1 MAVAVWA
8 ACIQAVSVI
17 IAVVALLRAVRSE
30 ANARQLAQHRDLDAR
45 RHEEERTRINR
56 LAEIRIKFL
65 HDAYLNL
72 SLAGSMRAIGP
83 ENALPMIQALKDIQ
97 LLGNPEQVQLAD
109 QVVATF
115 AARGGVNLD
124 PLLDSLYD
132 DCRDLLGIDPA
143 ERSRIVLSVLPM
155 DNDQQTPGGH
165 CRTVPLT

>member
-1 MAVAVWA
+1 MGCLDPGVERHGGMV
-8 ACIQAVSVI
+8 
-17 IAVVALLRAVRSE
+17 AVVALLRTVRSE
-30 ANARQLAQHRDLDAR
+30 AKARQLSQQRDLDAR

-56 LAEIRIKFL
+56 LAEIRVKFL
-65 HDAYLNL
+65 RDAYLNL

-97 LLGNPEQVQLAD
+97 LLGNPEQVVLAD

-115 AARGGVNLD
+115 AARRSVDLD

-143 ERSRIVLSVLPM
+143 KRSRIVLSVQPM
-155 DNDQQTPGGH
+155 DKETSHGH
-165 CRTVPLT
+165 